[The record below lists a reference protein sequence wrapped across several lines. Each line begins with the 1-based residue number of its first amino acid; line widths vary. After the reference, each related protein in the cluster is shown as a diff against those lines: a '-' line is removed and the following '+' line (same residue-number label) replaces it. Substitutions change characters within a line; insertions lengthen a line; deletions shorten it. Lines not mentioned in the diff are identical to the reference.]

1 MEPLKYVE
9 IEVFRKCKTHAEF
22 QRHSV
27 KNVEYYP
34 NIFYTDH
41 VLKITF

>member
-9 IEVFRKCKTHAEF
+9 IEVFCKCKMQAEF

-27 KNVEYYP
+27 KNVEYSS
-34 NIFYTDH
+34 NIFYIDH
-41 VLKITF
+41 MLKITF